1 MPAGLTV
8 AIALLVQ
15 AGAAPAYGPPAPAP
29 PAKPA
34 ARKAEQNCPAA
45 TPKADS
51 REIVVCA
58 PKPQGY
64 RLNPDVIEAKREM
77 RSGRLKRP
85 ERFIRNDCGTIGPM
99 GCRFGGI
106 DLMGA
111 ALTALTMAGKAV
123 KGENVGKM
131 FVTDPHP
138 SEYQLYLEAKQARE
152 AREIEAAKT
161 GDAAALPDRARTP

>member
-15 AGAAPAYGPPAPAP
+15 ASAAPVYGPPAPVA

-34 ARKAEQNCPAA
+34 ARKVEPGCATRTPA
-45 TPKADS
+45 ADS

-58 PKPQGY
+58 QKPQGY

-77 RSGRLKRP
+77 HAGRLKRP
-85 ERFIRNDCGTIGPM
+85 ERFVQSDCGTIGPM

-111 ALTALTMAGKAV
+111 ALTALTMASKAA

-131 FVTDPHP
+131 FVTDGHAD
-138 SEYQLYLEAKQARE
+138 EYHLYLEAKQARE
-152 AREIEAAKT
+152 ARDIAAAK
-161 GDAAALPDRARTP
+161 ALDSDGARIP